1 MSPEPRAVSAAP
13 VSPAEKITA
22 TFTLGIGSNFSTL
35 AGVLAAWIFLTR
47 TGWVD
52 GFWQQLFQAF
62 LLAPVFLGDAM
73 NAYVL
78 GRIDLDT
85 RRGWDDI
92 QITDEGRRALSR
104 LRYPWRA
111 LSIATTTSLAA
122 IFLVAHAPEPAA
134 FAWVR
139 YVFPALLFI
148 QAARCLFT
156 IRTYIAPR
164 LPSFGGTSLFRR
176 AVWAYLA
183 GALWLGWLLTRPLAP
198 FAWWSVPLHGCV
210 FFLISGWLQPLPS
223 RFSVFQPGGSGRK
236 LPKLVVEPLRAGIG
250 QPAISGDVRGEEA
263 RWQSEHGFVTI
274 SDVRM
279 PLLEMPLFEAA
290 GTALAAPDNTALLL
304 VLQSEVRSRPHCTL
318 ISWIDGKA
326 FVTTNFG
333 STTSRFPAGITYLP
347 RNPDEAPASFL
358 AAHRTSCP
366 SGAVTSIPQPP
377 WQALQAMVEAMV
389 VFLHREIQVPAGGAT
404 SEVPLQKGGLA
415 GEATAQTT
423 NVEVTDK

>member
-1 MSPEPRAVSAAP
+1 MSPEPRAASAAP
-13 VSPAEKITA
+13 ASPADKITA
-22 TFTLGIGSNFSTL
+22 TLTLGIGSNFSTM

-52 GFWQQLFQAF
+52 GFWRQLFHAF

-85 RRGWDDI
+85 RRGWDDV
-92 QITDEGRRALSR
+92 QITEEGRRALSR
-104 LRYPWRA
+104 LRLPWRA
-111 LSIATTTSLAA
+111 LSIATATSLAA
-122 IFLVAHAPEPAA
+122 IFLVARAPEPAA
-134 FAWVR
+134 YAWVR

-148 QAARCLFT
+148 HAARCLYT

-164 LPSFGGTSLFRR
+164 LPSYGGAALFKR

-183 GALWLGWLLTRPLAP
+183 GALWLGWLLTRPHAP
-198 FAWWSVPLHGCV
+198 FAWWSVPLHGCA

-223 RFSVFQPGGSGRK
+223 KFSVFHPAGSGRK
-236 LPKLVVEPLRAGIG
+236 LPKLVVEPLRAGVV

-304 VLQSEVRSRPHCTL
+304 ILQSEVRPRPHCTL
-318 ISWIDGKA
+318 ISWVDGKA

-333 STTSRFPAGITYLP
+333 STTSRFPAGITYLS
-347 RNPDEAPASFL
+347 RNPGEAPASFL
-358 AAHRTSCP
+358 AAHRAACP
-366 SGAVTSIPQPP
+366 GGAGTAIPQPP

-389 VFLHREIQVPAGGAT
+389 VFLHREIQVPAAGA
-404 SEVPLQKGGLA
+404 SA
-415 GEATAQTT
+415 GTPDRGSGAGDGTPAQTT
-423 NVEVTDK
+423 NAEVIDS